1 MNKDVKIVTAD
12 AKDPCHWCKAGFI
25 YVADQALG
33 TGRTVLCQ
41 PHGDEFIATFHT
53 PKIDARE

>member
-1 MNKDVKIVTAD
+1 MEKDVKIITAD

-41 PHGDEFIATFHT
+41 EHGDKFIETFHT
-53 PKIDARE
+53 PRANAPE